1 MIQFVCFFKNCLQ
14 FPVPFLKTS
23 ISKSLFPRILL
34 FLGHVHWK
42 CKQQQKRQPTYQ
54 QPGLVVTS
62 FCEFFDRWIEVLLE
76 GPHPFPPHL
85 ELELGPPPIGLASLR
100 GAMSTRCRFVSLKKH
115 IFVKWKKNLTW
126 HWGAEIRNY
135 HWLEMGKRMS
145 TLIYREIILIST
157 SIYRC
162 LFWFVNT
169 CVSHAVV
176 SRIAHTNQL

>member
-1 MIQFVCFFKNCLQ
+1 MIQFVVCFFKNCLQ

-42 CKQQQKRQPTYQ
+42 CKKQQKRQPTYQ

-115 IFVKWKKNLTW
+115 IFVKWKNKPYMTLRCRNPKLSLVRDGKKNVHINLQGNNFNFHINLQMFFLICKYMCLTC
-126 HWGAEIRNY
+126 G
-135 HWLEMGKRMS
+135 
-145 TLIYREIILIST
+145 
-157 SIYRC
+157 C
-162 LFWFVNT
+162 
-169 CVSHAVV
+169 
-176 SRIAHTNQL
+176 

>member
-1 MIQFVCFFKNCLQ
+1 MFCSSLKKKSTWNPKMIQFVVCFFKNCLQ

-42 CKQQQKRQPTYQ
+42 CKKQQKRQPTYQ

-115 IFVKWKKNLTW
+115 IFVKWKKQ
-126 HWGAEIRNY
+126 
-135 HWLEMGKRMS
+135 
-145 TLIYREIILIST
+145 TLHDTEVQKSEIIT
-157 SIYRC
+157 G
-162 LFWFVNT
+162 
-169 CVSHAVV
+169 
-176 SRIAHTNQL
+176 